1 MTEYIEREKT
11 VELLRSLGNRGYRR
25 EKGTI
30 QDAIKMISSP
40 EYTPAADV
48 APVVHGRWECG
59 KPCPICGEDRFKGL
73 DADIWADWEPP
84 YCPNCGTKMDEVNE

>member
-1 MTEYIEREKT
+1 MPEYIELKALKAPFDAIT
-11 VELLRSLGNRGYRR
+11 VECNGETFVRALD
-25 EKGTI
+25 I
-30 QDAIKMISSP
+30 QNFVSNIKP
-40 EYTPAADV
+40 ADV

-84 YCPNCGTKMDEVNE
+84 NCPNCGAKMDGGESNA